1 MADENGLGMLAAK
14 LEELETLRARNLDL
28 EKGIHL
34 STMTIEALKREIAAE
49 RTNTDTAQ
57 AERDQAI
64 AERAIFEAL
73 FASFRAQLEAFEV
86 PAAILS
92 PRTARALASGGVLG
106 KDLPHT
112 ARWLGGAPAG
122 EPDPRCPHC
131 GDKSMPG
138 GITCGKIE
146 CIERETLRMRGT
158 NLAEAEAGKPT
169 AELEE
174 MKATVAE
181 VKLPDQTAEDW
192 SKAAADEL
200 EPPLEQFIPPKHRK
214 RENRGESGLK
224 HDSA

>member
-1 MADENGLGMLAAK
+1 MMADENGLGMLAAK

-34 STMTIEALKREIAAE
+34 ATMTIEALESQLSAE
-49 RTNTDTAQ
+49 RSNVAGAQ

-131 GDKSMPG
+131 GDKSIPG

-146 CIERETLRMRGT
+146 CMERETIRMRGHSQ
-158 NLAEAEAGKPT
+158 AQAEAGKPA
-169 AELEE
+169 AELESVNHASGVFANE
-174 MKATVAE
+174 
-181 VKLPDQTAEDW
+181 
-192 SKAAADEL
+192 AAAAEL
-200 EPPLEQFIPPKHRK
+200 DPPLDQFIPPKHRK
-214 RENRGESGLK
+214 PAQRRAFSDEGGAGEGK
-224 HDSA
+224 